1 VSDTPT
7 DPNPDS
13 DLFHEWLETGIA
25 LGYCT
30 RPVCATH
37 DGLPSTDEEDAEWED
52 GYDPCVA
59 AVRLCP

>member
-1 VSDTPT
+1 
-7 DPNPDS
+7 
-13 DLFHEWLETGIA
+13 